1 MLPSAISGQELV
13 LIGVIAVLWVILAF
27 ATPAFFTAGSI
38 QPLLV
43 AMAPI
48 ALVGVGMTIIIIT
61 GGIDVSVGAAIMVC
75 AVITAKLLVDQGLA
89 LPLAVLVSVL
99 VGGVLGLVNGLLIAY
114 GRVHAIII
122 TFGTA
127 NIFLFLGLQIFG
139 SSTVNNIPQTFDVF
153 GRGVAGRTFG
163 IPHAFLITVI
173 IAAIAWWYLRHT
185 AGGRH
190 FYAIGGDAHA
200 ARLAGV
206 RVQRRILLAYLIT
219 GLLVGPRVLL
229 RHRAGHLDPG
239 PECRHRQGTRGD
251 RGRGDRRH
259 LDHGWPRFG
268 ARHPAGRAAG
278 ADRHLRRHPAR
289 LELAAVRPVRRHL
302 HHRRGRRRPDPRAGK
317 ESEMSAPV
325 IDPATAPAPKSGP
338 AAESRG
344 QPGGSGAAHPADRAV
359 GRADRGRGRS
369 CSSSWTRTAT

>member
-1 MLPSAISGQELV
+1 MSTVVNERPDPGLPAGEPPSAPRRPRNRVLPSAISGQELV
-13 LIGVIAVLWVILAF
+13 LIGVIAVLWIILAF
-27 ATPAFFTAGSI
+27 ATPAFFTPGSI

-75 AVITAKLLVDQGLA
+75 AVITAKLLVDQGLS
-89 LPLAVLVSVL
+89 LPLAVIVSVV

-127 NIFLFLGLQIFG
+127 NVFLFLGLQIFG

-190 FYAIGGDAHA
+190 FYAIGGDPHA

-219 GLLVGPRVLL
+219 GLLVGLASCFVI
-229 RHRAGHLDPG
+229 A
-239 PECRHRQGTRGD
+239 QGTSTLDQSVGTGKELAVIAAVVIGGTSIMG
-251 RGRGDRRH
+251 GRGSV
-259 LDHGWPRFG
+259 LGTLLGALLVQTVTSGVTQLGWNSQLSDLFVG
-268 ARHPAGRAAG
+268 IFIIIAVG
-278 ADRHLRRHPAR
+278 ADLIRERARRA
-289 LELAAVRPVRRHL
+289 
-302 HHRRGRRRPDPRAGK
+302 K
-317 ESEMSAPV
+317 
-325 IDPATAPAPKSGP
+325 
-338 AAESRG
+338 
-344 QPGGSGAAHPADRAV
+344 
-359 GRADRGRGRS
+359 
-369 CSSSWTRTAT
+369 